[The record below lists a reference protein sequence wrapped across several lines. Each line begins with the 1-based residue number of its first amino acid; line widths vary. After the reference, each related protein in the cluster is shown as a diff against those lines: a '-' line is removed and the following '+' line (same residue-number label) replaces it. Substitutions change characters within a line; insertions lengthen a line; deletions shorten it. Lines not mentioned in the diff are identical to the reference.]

1 MNAQNKCCTEVKM
14 THELAIEILNYNFKA
29 LLLVIRSPY
38 MAVETGLRKAG
49 VLPTQR
55 ANQDHQN
62 RNEMIIELHKQGYS
76 RRKIAGMLGITPS
89 VVYYVINP
97 KGE

>member
-1 MNAQNKCCTEVKM
+1 M

-38 MAVETGLRKAG
+38 MTIETGLRKAG
-49 VLPTQR
+49 VLPPR
-55 ANQDHQN
+55 HVNKCD
-62 RNEMIIELHKQGYS
+62 EIMELHKQGYS
-76 RRKIAGMLGITPS
+76 RRKIAGMLGMAPS

-97 KGE
+97 KGD